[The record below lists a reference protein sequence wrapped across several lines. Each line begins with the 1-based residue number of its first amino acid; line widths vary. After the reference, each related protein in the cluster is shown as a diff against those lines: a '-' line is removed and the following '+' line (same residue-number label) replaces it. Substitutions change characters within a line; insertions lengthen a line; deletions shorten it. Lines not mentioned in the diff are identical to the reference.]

1 MSGEL
6 LSSVIVQA
14 TGALLVL
21 AVGAHVIAVLWRA
34 RVEISAARKEHS
46 LRLQALEQ
54 TLAAATVR
62 RDTEQGVVDGSWS
75 GTRKFRIARKQIEA
89 QDICSFYLVS
99 HDGKALAPFSP
110 GQFLTFSLRLPGRPQ
125 PLIRCYSLSD
135 SPFERDHY
143 RVSIKRLGPPPQQP
157 DLPPGLSSNHF
168 HQNLNEDDIVDVKA
182 PGGSFFLDLDQRRPV
197 VLIAGGVGVTPV
209 FSMLKAACAAD
220 YGQEIWFFYG
230 VRQGG
235 EHAFREEMEQC
246 EAQHSNV
253 KLRYCY
259 SRPSDE
265 DRANNAFHFDEN
277 VSVELF
283 KRVLPS
289 SNYVFYIC
297 GPPPMM
303 AGVSEDLAAWGV
315 PEEDIRTEAFGPASV
330 KKTETPPP
338 PAGTEEYSI
347 QFSRSGKTLRWTGG
361 ENLLEFAE
369 ENGVVMDFGCRA
381 GSCGTCLTA
390 VKSGSV
396 EYLRKPD
403 TQPESGSCL
412 ACMARPTSDL
422 VLDA

>member
-1 MSGEL
+1 MNGEL
-6 LSSVIVQA
+6 IYSYLVQGA
-14 TGALLVL
+14 CALLVFG
-21 AVGAHVIAVLWRA
+21 VGAHVLAVVWRA
-34 RVEISAARKEHS
+34 RMDISASRVEHRIR
-46 LRLQALEQ
+46 LRTLEEAL
-54 TLAAATVR
+54 ATATGR
-62 RDTEQGVVDGSWS
+62 RDTEQRVVDGSWS
-75 GTRKFRIARKQIEA
+75 GTRKFRIARKSTEA
-89 QDICSFYLVS
+89 LDICSFYLIP

-110 GQFLTFSLRLPGRPQ
+110 GQFLTFSLRLPDRPQ

-135 SPFERDHY
+135 SPFELEHY

-157 DLPPGLSSNHF
+157 GLPPGLSSNHF
-168 HQNLNEDDIVDVKA
+168 HNNLREGDIVDVKA
-182 PGGSFFLDLDQRRPV
+182 PGGSFYLDLEQRRPV

-209 FSMLKAACAAD
+209 FSMLKAACAVD

-230 VRQGG
+230 VRRGA
-235 EHAFREEMEQC
+235 EHAFHEEMEEC

-259 SRPSDE
+259 SKPSDE
-265 DRANNAFHFDEN
+265 DRTNNAYHFDEN

-283 KRVLPS
+283 KRTLPS

-303 AGVSEDLAAWGV
+303 AGVSEDLLAWGV

-330 KKTETPPP
+330 KKTETSPP
-338 PAGTEEYSI
+338 PAGSEKFSI
-347 QFSRSGKTLRWTGG
+347 QFARSGKSLSWTGG

-369 ENGVVMDFGCRA
+369 ENGVVIDFGCRA

-403 TQPESGSCL
+403 TQPEVGSCL